1 MSGKRQAGSGRTA
14 AQRLAAIVESSAD
27 AIIGKT
33 LDGTITEWNPA
44 AERMYGYSA
53 EEAVGRPV
61 TMLFPADRL
70 DESTEIL
77 ERIRR
82 GERIQSLETN
92 RVHKDGHVLE
102 VSITVSPI
110 HDEDGAIL
118 GASTIARD
126 VSQQREAERELRR
139 FATIVESSGEALVT
153 LELDGTIATWNRGA
167 ERIFGYAAE
176 EMIGRSIA
184 AIARP
189 DAAGGLVD
197 RLRAIA
203 AGGEIE
209 NYETVRLH
217 RNGSRIDILVTLSPI
232 RNEDRTVVGAVAAVK
247 DITALKQTQ
256 ASYRRLFERHP
267 LPMWIFD
274 TETLEFLDVNEAAV
288 DQYGWT
294 REEMLTMTILD
305 IRPEGDRD
313 AVRAAVTRTSE
324 ARESGVWQH
333 VRRDGST
340 MEVAVVSAPID
351 FQGRRARTVLAQ
363 DVTDQR
369 RLEERL
375 RQSQKLE
382 AIGHLAGGVAHDFNN
397 VLMVVRACSALL
409 LKKVEQEAL
418 RRDIVQIDD
427 AAKRGAE
434 LTKQLL
440 AFSKQQ
446 VMRPAL
452 TDVNDVVRE
461 TLELLNKVL
470 GEDVEIVLNLERT
483 LPAVLVD
490 RGQLGQ
496 VVVNLAV
503 NARDA
508 MPHGGSLTISTSVST
523 IDEATAARR
532 ASVKPGPYVLLQI
545 TDTGVGMDEETSARA
560 FDPFFTTKETGTGL
574 GLPSV
579 HGIVAQSGGHVS
591 LYSEQGMGTTARVAL
606 PVAAAEAVP
615 QPPAPPAQ
623 PLSGDE
629 TILLVEDDDVVRM
642 LVGEAL
648 RSYGYTVLEAS
659 KGDEALELSRSHT
672 GPIDLLLT
680 DVVMPGMSGAELAD
694 RLSAERSGIA
704 LIFTSG
710 YPANTVV
717 QSGAAYL
724 QKPYDPAELAAAVRS
739 ALAGRGA

>member
-1 MSGKRQAGSGRTA
+1 VSGKRQAGSGRTA

-217 RNGSRIDILVTLSPI
+217 RNGSRIDILVSLSPI

-606 PVAAAEAVP
+606 PVAAGEAVP